1 MPFYVATCLVLIA
14 FTIAWW
20 GLPKVMGKQQP
31 QQRLQPQQPQQQ
43 QYHEEE
49 KYDPPTYQQQ
59 HQQHQQHHQR
69 NGVDDMSSHNMSS
82 PTLSPE
88 NLRRLSIVQ
97 DDGETLNAASPE
109 QLRMAR
115 IEWMLN
121 K

>member
-31 QQRLQPQQPQQQ
+31 QQRLQPQQ

-49 KYDPPTYQQQ
+49 KYDPPSYQQQ
-59 HQQHQQHHQR
+59 HQQHQQRQR